1 MAALYNPAMRAHRL
15 LLLTLFAGTAVS
27 AQTTAP
33 AGTAAA
39 PAGAASPLQQEAPAD
54 PRRNQKIERIHVED
68 GGASIDELRVGG
80 QTQSITVQP
89 KANVPQYEFQPTDLS
104 RSRPADNRDGLSS
117 PSSQRVWN
125 LFHF

>member
-1 MAALYNPAMRAHRL
+1 M
-15 LLLTLFAGTAVS
+15 S
-27 AQTTAP
+27 AQT
-33 AGTAAA
+33 GT
-39 PAGAASPLQQEAPAD
+39 PLVQPQEQAD
-54 PRRNQKIERIHVED
+54 PRKNQKIERIRIED
-68 GGASIDELRVGG
+68 DGARIDELRVGG

-89 KANVPQYEFQPTDLS
+89 KANVPEYEFQPTDLS

>member
-1 MAALYNPAMRAHRL
+1 MRARCL
-15 LLLTLFAGTAVS
+15 LLLPFLAWTAVS

-33 AGTAAA
+33 L
-39 PAGAASPLQQEAPAD
+39 LQEQEQAD
-54 PRRNQKIERIHVED
+54 PRKNQKIERIRIED
-68 GGASIDELRVGG
+68 NGARIDELRVGG

-89 KANVPQYEFQPTDLS
+89 KANVPGYEFQPTDLA

>member
-1 MAALYNPAMRAHRL
+1 MRAHCF
-15 LLLTLFAGTAVS
+15 LLLTLFAGVPVA
-27 AQTTAP
+27 AQ
-33 AGTAAA
+33 AAA
-39 PAGAASPLQQEAPAD
+39 PDPLQQDGPAD

-80 QTQSITVQP
+80 ETRSITVQP

-125 LFHF
+125 LFRF

>member
-1 MAALYNPAMRAHRL
+1 MRAHCL
-15 LLLTLFAGTAVS
+15 LLVS
-27 AQTTAP
+27 SLACFGALAQAP
-33 AGTAAA
+33 APAA
-39 PAGAASPLQQEAPAD
+39 PAPAAATLLQTEEQAD

-80 QTQSITVQP
+80 QTRSITVQP

-104 RSRPADNRDGLSS
+104 RSRPADSREGLSS